1 MTFTQ
6 NNNQNQQKLSPQIFE
21 RKKFSSA
28 TPLFTKA
35 KMSLWVGARFSY
47 NPFHVSYLYMN
58 NTVRTLFQEGHAK

>member
-47 NPFHVSYLYMN
+47 NLSMSH
-58 NTVRTLFQEGHAK
+58 TCT